1 MSLEQTSSVLNEQEI
16 KDIREGG
23 KIWQKIKG
31 ELLAET
37 REGITGAQINSK
49 AIELF
54 KKYNV
59 DPAFFNYNNFPG
71 HICVSVNDCIIHGL
85 GNDTPLKKTDKIT
98 LDIGFK
104 YKSVYIDSAVTVI
117 VDPEANPEYKSFID
131 KCHKALWAGIK
142 MAKSIKEAGK
152 PLYNGDI
159 AFAIESL
166 NRSFNDKNCSIIDGY
181 VGHTIGR
188 AIHQKPNVFNKGRRK
203 GEGEELL
210 PNTVICIEP
219 MLLKQPNGAFKR
231 GKNGHDIVSQVP
243 GAMTCHWEHMVLI
256 KEDGIEV
263 LTASPEEIAEFI

>member
-1 MSLEQTSSVLNEQEI
+1 MAATTI
-16 KDIREGG
+16 G
-23 KIWQKIKG
+23 
-31 ELLAET
+31 A
-37 REGITGAQINSK
+37 TGAQINNT
-49 AIELF
+49 AIHLF
-54 KKYNV
+54 HKYNV
-59 DPAFFNYNNFPG
+59 EPAFFNYHEFPG

-85 GNDTPLKKTDKIT
+85 GNETILQSGDKVT

-104 YKSVYIDSAVTVI
+104 YKSIYIDSAVTVI
-117 VDPEANPEYKSFID
+117 LDPERNPEYQSFID

-142 MAKSIKEAGK
+142 TAKSIKEAGQ

-188 AIHQKPNVFNKGRRK
+188 KIHQKPNVFNKGRKK

-219 MLLKQPNGAFKR
+219 MLLQQPNGSFRK
-231 GKNGHDIVSQVP
+231 GKNGHDIMSNVP
-243 GAMTCHWEHMVLI
+243 GAMTCHWEHMILI
-256 KEDGIEV
+256 KENGIEV
-263 LTASPEEIAEFI
+263 LTASPEEIKKFM